1 MTRRERRV
9 LTIAAAVMFLALL
22 TVRGLPLVL
31 SRWKMERGRFEQE
44 VNMVARL
51 RSDVAALDE
60 MAPTADSIRLQFAG
74 LDTAIL
80 AGQSEAEATASLS
93 AHIGMAADRGGALL
107 VQAVP
112 VADSVRAGVLGRLTA
127 RATLSGD
134 TRSIMRTLRAL
145 TEDPVTLGIR
155 SLRIVAPDP
164 GSPDGTAEALSAE
177 LVVSGWYLE
186 RPHS

>member
-9 LTIAAAVMFLALL
+9 LAMAVAVILLALL
-22 TVRGLPLVL
+22 TVRGLPMAL

-44 VNMVARL
+44 VSQLARL
-51 RSDVAALDE
+51 RSEVAALDQ
-60 MAPTADSIRLQFAG
+60 MTPAADSIRRQFAG

-80 AGQSEAEATASLS
+80 AGHSEAEATASLS
-93 AHIGMAADRGGALL
+93 AHIGMAADRAGALL

-112 VADSVRAGVLGRLTA
+112 VADSTRAGVLGRLTT

-155 SLRIVAPDP
+155 SLRIVASDP
-164 GSPDGTAEALSAE
+164 GSPDGAAETLSAE
-177 LVVSGWYLE
+177 LLISAWYLE
-186 RPHS
+186 SPH